1 VRLASRSHCQ
11 LVSAFLTVVGLDR
24 RNMHALRLHNA
35 PEPTSIQDVIDL
47 FLEHLRARVTAGE
60 YSPRALDNRARLLRD
75 FAVEAGRQPVHQ
87 ARQFLFSAWLTGQAG
102 RWSKRTRED
111 AAATVV
117 QCFKWAADQEL
128 IERCPFRKPPIP
140 GTRRTKPAFLHGE
153 LRAMRC
159 AMESRAARWPDDV
172 KAFRRALYFLW
183 HTGARSGEMR
193 ELRWTQIDWVSGVA
207 RLEDHKTRHH
217 TGEDRLI
224 PLNRSLL
231 RLLRA
236 MFQVRTSEYVF
247 TSRGKPWLGTR
258 GKDAFG
264 LLFKRWAARA
274 GLPRG
279 ITPHSLRHGY
289 CVRCIEAGLS
299 DRATADQGGWRK
311 TAMVSHYGA
320 AARSRCAH
328 LSQDAEAVR
337 RARPQR

>member
-1 VRLASRSHCQ
+1 MS
-11 LVSAFLTVVGLDR
+11 GL
-24 RNMHALRLHNA
+24 ALRLHV
-35 PEPTSIQDVIDL
+35 PSVEPSIQDVIDL
-47 FLEHLRARVTAGE
+47 FLNHLRSRVAAGE

-75 FAVEAGRQPVHQ
+75 FAVEAGCQPISQ
-87 ARQFLFSAWLTGQAG
+87 ARQFLFSAWLTGQAA

-111 AAATVV
+111 AASTVV
-117 QCFKWAADQEL
+117 QCFTWAANEEL
-128 IERCPFRKPPIP
+128 IERCPFRKPKIP
-140 GTRRTKPAFLHGE
+140 GVRHTKPAFLFAE
-153 LRAMRC
+153 LRAMRA
-159 AMESRAARWPDDV
+159 AMEARAARWPADV

-193 ELRWTQIDWVSGVA
+193 HLKWTQIDWACGVA
-207 RLEDHKTRHH
+207 RLTEHKTRHH

-236 MFQVRTSEYVF
+236 MRRVAQSEYVF

-320 AARSRCAH
+320 RARSRCAH